1 MPTILS
7 RGARGTVAP
16 RDALQRRA
24 TPVTAR
30 AAGGDDA
37 ARLVVH
43 RDLVDDRVGHQI
55 SSATLMEAVPACAAN
70 ASPIRSRLNRCVMSG
85 AVRTAPLSTS
95 LSASGNSSWEIIE
108 PVIVTSRRTA

>member
-7 RGARGTVAP
+7 PGARGAI
-16 RDALQRRA
+16 ASHERA
-24 TPVTAR
+24 KASSDSPSLR

-43 RDLVDDRVGHQI
+43 RDLIDDRVGHQI
-55 SSATLMEAVPACAAN
+55 SSATLIEAVPACAAN
-70 ASPIRSRLNRCVMSG
+70 AWTLRSRLNRCVMSG

-95 LSASGNSSWEIIE
+95 LSASGNSSW
-108 PVIVTSRRTA
+108 